1 MNKNLLNN
9 KLFAVVEVFLF
20 SLFIALNCGAFADT
34 PAEDAPAQPEAPT
47 AVSAPIEPA
56 AGAIG
61 SPTTAPWPA
70 ANELLSSKQDIRLTL
85 DLQDTSLR
93 DTLKMLSVQSGL
105 NFIASEAVADR
116 KITLY
121 LDNVKLQDAMDKIF
135 KINNL
140 SYELDPSSNIFTIK
154 DWGTPSLE
162 LQTKIYFL
170 KYVRVSNSKLNQ
182 GLSGSSGSSSSSGSS
197 GSSSGNGLKDALSAI
212 ISEYGKIIEDP
223 ATNSLIISDMP
234 SKFSLID
241 SIISQLD
248 MPIPQVLIE
257 VEILDVDKSDVDKI
271 GVKFTSDDSNG
282 WFKYAGPNMGGTYFP
297 FVSDTFRKAAA
308 KTAPSPASWTMSG
321 LGFVLEFLST
331 RSTTK
336 YLARPKI
343 LVLNNETANLKL
355 SSDEAIGIETT
366 TTDTGSNSTSTSAA
380 ERAETG
386 VSLEV
391 TPQISIST
399 GEITMVLEPSIKEA
413 VTGLTVGSQS
423 TKDVEERSIKS
434 IVRVK
439 DGETVIIGG
448 LIRKRNPVTITKVP
462 VLGDIPGIGWFF
474 KHKSTDGT
482 KDREILVFITPKIIK
497 NNPLSAQKKG
507 SILKINIEREQE
519 PLIEDKPNKMNVP
532 GFPGQAKQ

>member
-1 MNKNLLNN
+1 MNKNLLDN
-9 KLFAVVEVFLF
+9 KLFFAAAFLF
-20 SLFIALNCGAFADT
+20 SLFIQTEGCIFADT
-34 PAEDAPAQPEAPT
+34 PPPETPAAPAAQ
-47 AVSAPIEPA
+47 
-56 AGAIG
+56 
-61 SPTTAPWPA
+61 
-70 ANELLSSKQDIRLTL
+70 ELASSKPDGDGAASDSRSHKPDIRLTL

-105 NFIASEAVADR
+105 NFIASEAVAER
-116 KITLY
+116 KMTLY
-121 LDNVKLQDAMDKIF
+121 LDNVRLQDAMDKIF

-140 SYELDPSSNIFTIK
+140 SYELDPQSNIFTIK

-162 LQTKIYFL
+162 LRTKVYFL

-182 GLSGSSGSSSSSGSS
+182 GVSGSSGSSSSSSS
-197 GSSSGNGLKDALSAI
+197 SSSSASSGNGLKDALSAI

-223 ATNSLIISDMP
+223 ATNSLIINDMP
-234 SKFSLID
+234 SKFTQIEE
-241 SIISQLD
+241 IISQLD

-257 VEILDVDKSDVDKI
+257 VEILDVDKADADKI
-271 GVKFTSDDSNG
+271 GIKFTSDSSNG

-308 KTAPSPASWTMSG
+308 KTAPTPASWTMSG

-336 YLARPKI
+336 YLARPKL

-355 SSDEAIGIETT
+355 SADEAIGIETT
-366 TTDTGSNSTSTSAA
+366 TTSSEGTSTSTVAA

-399 GEITMVLEPSIKEA
+399 REITMVLEPSIKEA
-413 VTGLTVGSQS
+413 VTGLTVGSQA
-423 TKDVEERSIKS
+423 TKDVEQRSIKS

-448 LIRKRNPVTITKVP
+448 LIRKRSPITITKVP

-474 KHKSTDGT
+474 KHKDTTGT
-482 KDREILVFITPKIIK
+482 KDREILVFITPKIVR
-497 NNPLSAQKKG
+497 NTPLATEKKP
-507 SILKINIEREQE
+507 LVPRLNLEREQE
-519 PLIEDKPNKMNVP
+519 PLIDDVAINVIPAKAGLP
-532 GFPGQAKQ
+532 GHPRGSGGGQ